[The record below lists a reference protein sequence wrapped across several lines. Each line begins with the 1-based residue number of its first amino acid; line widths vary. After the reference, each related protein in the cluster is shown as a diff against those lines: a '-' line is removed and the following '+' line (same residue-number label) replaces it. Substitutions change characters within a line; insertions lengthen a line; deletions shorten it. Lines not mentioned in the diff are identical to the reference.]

1 MAKYNSDWEE
11 LGRNIQDI
19 VDKAVNSQDYQ
30 KLNQTIRQTVNRAVD
45 VGSDALRKAVDVGGD
60 ALRKA
65 ADAASRPAEKPQI
78 LEQPDVEQFYGSTSN
93 LTIKGVLK
101 LIGGSLTL
109 GLFVATLA
117 PSIVFTNMVATVC
130 SLAGITGGGLLLG
143 SGVGNL
149 NRVTRFKSYRRTLGQ
164 KTYCSIEKLAKGAGK
179 NVKFVRKDLVKIID
193 SGLLPEGHLDQ
204 EETMLITSHAT
215 YHYFEQ
221 SRQQLEQQ
229 QQQKQRQEQLRQSTH
244 TPQVQEVLDKGDAF
258 LKEIRYCNDLI
269 PGEEISRK
277 IYRMETIVER
287 IFQRADA
294 RPEIIPDL
302 KKLMDYYLPM
312 TVKLLHAYADMDS
325 QPAQGQTIL
334 ASKREIEETL
344 DTLNLAFEKLLDD
357 LFEDTAM
364 DVSSDISVLQTLL
377 AQEGLTEDDF
387 SQMKKQRNL

>member
-30 KLNQTIRQTVNRAVD
+30 KLNQTIRQTVSRAVD
-45 VGSDALRKAVDVGGD
+45 VGSDALRKAVD
-60 ALRKA
+60 
-65 ADAASRPAEKPQI
+65 AASRPAEKPQI
-78 LEQPDVEQFYGSTSN
+78 VEEADVSQFYGSTSS
-93 LTIKGVLK
+93 LTFRGIGKI
-101 LIGGSLTL
+101 IGGGLML
-109 GLFVATLA
+109 GLFTATLA
-117 PSIVFTNMVATVC
+117 PSVIFTNAIAAAC
-130 SLAGITGGGLLLG
+130 SLAGMAGGGLLI
-143 SGVGNL
+143 GNGAGDM
-149 NRVTRFKSYRRTLGQ
+149 NRVTRFKRYRRALGQ
-164 KTYCSIEKLAKGAGK
+164 KTYCSIEKLAKTAGK
-179 NVKFVRKDLVKIID
+179 SPKFVRKELTKMID
-193 SGLLPEGHLDQ
+193 SGLLPEGHLDN
-204 EETMLITSHAT
+204 EENMLITSHAT

-221 SRQQLEQQ
+221 SRQQLEQRQ
-229 QQQKQRQEQLRQSTH
+229 QQQKRQEQLKQSTH

-258 LKEIRYCNDLI
+258 LREIRYCNDLI

-277 IYRMETIVER
+277 IYRMESIVER
-287 IFQRADA
+287 IFQRANAKPD
-294 RPEIIPDL
+294 IIPDL

-312 TVKLLHAYADMDS
+312 TIKLLHAYADMDS

-334 ASKREIEETL
+334 SSKQEIEQTL